1 MIGLLAILPLSL
13 RIEAGGVG
21 TRTLGVDF
29 GLRRTGLAL
38 SSGFAPLPL
47 RVVPCEGDSA
57 DGRARARATLV
68 TRQRVPVTRCEFTL
82 WYIQK

>member
-57 DGRARARATLV
+57 GSAPTAREVARAAAGEGARKSCSAC
-68 TRQRVPVTRCEFTL
+68 R
-82 WYIQK
+82 